1 MSADAGFVQPAVKMH
16 LNARIP
22 GPTCRPFVL
31 DGSAQR
37 LRTCGDQLSGC
48 PHFSAPKATM
58 MLLALPFTAQEF
70 EGVQRLRTPR
80 RSKVASQRKWPVAR
94 RGCATAAHSGT
105 VANTMTSAACRG
117 ILLMAKGLAHEVP
130 RIQDTL
136 GRSARYDRRNCG
148 PWSNEGVQCVLPM
161 EKIKSEAV

>member
-58 MLLALPFTAQEF
+58 MLLELRGAARESWVRNGCALPGGQKSLHNESGPSPLKGA
-70 EGVQRLRTPR
+70 QRLRT
-80 RSKVASQRKWPVAR
+80 
-94 RGCATAAHSGT
+94 GAHKP
-105 VANTMTSAACRG
+105 
-117 ILLMAKGLAHEVP
+117 IP
-130 RIQDTL
+130 
-136 GRSARYDRRNCG
+136 
-148 PWSNEGVQCVLPM
+148 
-161 EKIKSEAV
+161 